1 MGDDIRHKM
10 PIESIDY
17 DILTEEWKEITI
29 QMYKENNLFRACYS
43 KCMLWFL
50 CLFAYYDEFKK

>member
-1 MGDDIRHKM
+1 MGDDIRRKM
-10 PIESIDY
+10 PMESIDY

-43 KCMLWFL
+43 KRML
-50 CLFAYYDEFKK
+50 LFFVYISL